1 MTTLSEAEQ
10 LRVEAAV
17 AEAETRTAAE
27 FAVIVARAADRYAAF
42 STLAAAV
49 IALVAGGAA
58 LIVRPEI
65 DAAVLF
71 AIIAGL
77 FVALG
82 LLLHWGPIAPRL
94 VPASVKTTHAKRLAL
109 VQFATHVQGRTHG
122 RVGVL
127 LFVSLA
133 ERYVEI
139 LVERGIA
146 DIVPASAWQ
155 AIVDRFVAEVRTGR
169 TEAALVGALSESAAL
184 LAPHFPRRPDDTNE
198 LPDRVT
204 EI

>member
-1 MTTLSEAEQ
+1 MTALSQAEQ
-10 LRVEAAV
+10 QRIEAAV

-27 FAVIVARAADRYAAF
+27 FAVIVARAADGYAAF
-42 STLAAAV
+42 STLAAAA
-49 IALVAGGAA
+49 IALIAGGIA
-58 LIVRPEI
+58 LIVWPGI
-65 DAAVLF
+65 DATPLF
-71 AIIAGL
+71 ALIAGL

-82 LLLHWGPIAPRL
+82 LLLHLRPIAHRL
-94 VPASVKTTHAKRLAL
+94 VPANVKNAHARRLAL
-109 VQFATHVQGRTHG
+109 VQFASHVQGRTHG

-146 DIVPASAWQ
+146 DVVPASAWQ
-155 AIVDRFVAEVRTGR
+155 AIVDRVTAELRADR
-169 TEAALVGALSESAAL
+169 TEAALTGALGEAAAL
-184 LAPHFPRRPDDTNE
+184 LAPHFPRRPDDRNE
-198 LPDRVT
+198 LPNRVT